1 MAHTPMLLNSPACEG
16 SSLHFKSIVPAKG
29 AAIHRRRVQLT
40 VFTRRE
46 SPAMTS
52 LVSVPTAF
60 NAADRKQTTARFSV
74 SCSPAPRLLSYIRSA
89 FYISRLGSIAVIA
102 NPSLSSHHLLPP
114 PRVLLLVMDMSP
126 TRMLRSSKQVPGP
139 GLPDDGPNEDRMH
152 RAGPA
157 DPPAQAS
164 TSQSAKAK
172 GKRPVDHNRH
182 GDESDDQSVII
193 TGSGPAPA
201 RQQNPFMTPAL
212 TFAGHRNGH
221 LARRIKRQ
229 EKRHSD
235 ELRRMSAVL
244 SQCQGEL
251 AAARQE
257 SRLYQDELVTARQ
270 ELGIY
275 QDALVT
281 ARQESGDYQDELAA
295 ARQESGDYQDE
306 LAVARQDLGLY
317 QDALAAARQE
327 SSDYQD
333 AFAAARQ
340 ESGDSQDE
348 LAAARQESSD
358 YQDELA
364 AARQELGD
372 YHDEL
377 AAADEEFSIMQTNI
391 RETQFHHSVQRC
403 QDCAG
408 KIEDSDI
415 YVYDH
420 CGAFRCGKCVRQHGE
435 IACLQHE
442 ELGPQ
447 GMHRVYGGLE
457 CTLGTCEESEDPR
470 RLHDLPCGHP
480 VCMPCA
486 LKWVQYRDD
495 PPRFQ
500 PMYHCPL
507 CLTSLPSDQLALHP
521 TLVHRANDEDARR
534 TVA

>member
-1 MAHTPMLLNSPACEG
+1 MYQGQWT
-16 SSLHFKSIVPAKG
+16 LHNLASSIVVFADVTQVVAFSSPSSRDHSMPLTAKCLDQGFLMTVRTKTACTALALLIPQHKRQPASLRKPKG
-29 AAIHRRRVQLT
+29 
-40 VFTRRE
+40 
-46 SPAMTS
+46 
-52 LVSVPTAF
+52 SV
-60 NAADRKQTTARFSV
+60 
-74 SCSPAPRLLSYIRSA
+74 
-89 FYISRLGSIAVIA
+89 
-102 NPSLSSHHLLPP
+102 
-114 PRVLLLVMDMSP
+114 
-126 TRMLRSSKQVPGP
+126 
-139 GLPDDGPNEDRMH
+139 
-152 RAGPA
+152 
-157 DPPAQAS
+157 
-164 TSQSAKAK
+164 
-172 GKRPVDHNRH
+172 RH

-333 AFAAARQ
+333 ALAAARQ

-470 RLHDLPCGHP
+470 RLHDLPCGKSSK
-480 VCMPCA
+480 V
-486 LKWVQYRDD
+486 
-495 PPRFQ
+495 
-500 PMYHCPL
+500 
-507 CLTSLPSDQLALHP
+507 SLPGSP
-521 TLVHRANDEDARR
+521 ANFL
-534 TVA
+534 

>member
-1 MAHTPMLLNSPACEG
+1 
-16 SSLHFKSIVPAKG
+16 
-29 AAIHRRRVQLT
+29 
-40 VFTRRE
+40 
-46 SPAMTS
+46 
-52 LVSVPTAF
+52 
-60 NAADRKQTTARFSV
+60 
-74 SCSPAPRLLSYIRSA
+74 
-89 FYISRLGSIAVIA
+89 
-102 NPSLSSHHLLPP
+102 
-114 PRVLLLVMDMSP
+114 MDMSP

-333 AFAAARQ
+333 ALAAARQESGDSQDELAAARQESSDYQDELAAARQESGDYQDELAVARQDLGLYQDALAAARQESSDYQDALAAARQ

>member
-257 SRLYQDELVTARQ
+257 SRLYQDELAAARQ
-270 ELGIY
+270 ESSDYQDALAAARQESGIY

-281 ARQESGDYQDELAA
+281 ARQESG
-295 ARQESGDYQDE
+295 
-306 LAVARQDLGLY
+306 
-317 QDALAAARQE
+317 
-327 SSDYQD
+327 
-333 AFAAARQ
+333 
-340 ESGDSQDE
+340 
-348 LAAARQESSD
+348 D